1 MDSLALKLIVSFRKS
16 YHPDLVIFFVGANDG
31 SDEVIHWTVSF
42 SFNINFVNVNGV
54 FGKHH

>member
-16 YHPDLVIFFVGANDG
+16 YHTDFIFIVGANDG

-54 FGKHH
+54 FDKQH

>member
-16 YHPDLVIFFVGANDG
+16 YHTDFVIIFVGANDG

-54 FGKHH
+54 SDKNH

>member
-54 FGKHH
+54 SDKNH